1 MLERDLRLKEIV
13 EDRERDAVFDPSWLV
28 DHNEKQLFE
37 TFAERV
43 QPLVNNPGRIMLT
56 NKFRFYFLDTLLFI
70 TILFSR
76 VKRKLTTLRFII
88 TTKYKEVVFPAIKQH
103 ICEPCREVF
112 SFLHQ

>member
-1 MLERDLRLKEIV
+1 MVERDLRLKEIV

-56 NKFRFYFLDTLLFI
+56 NKYAIVLFLSLLF
-70 TILFSR
+70 LSSYPS
-76 VKRKLTTLRFII
+76 KQK
-88 TTKYKEVVFPAIKQH
+88 TKGGCISNH
-103 ICEPCREVF
+103 
-112 SFLHQ
+112 